1 MKKINLLS
9 QYQKQS
15 NKNNNNQKYFEVSKP
30 SFLISSNPE
39 RFFKK
44 CNSNRKSLTPTDKS
58 LKANYINNNQNIN
71 VINYNKS
78 SKNLKNP
85 NYHNKMNIKKINVKI
100 KNKNPMTTSSQ
111 FESKNIF
118 NNYNNSIN
126 KMNNTANVN
135 NNNDINS
142 SSSTF
147 RNYNN
152 NSNKKIFNHQKKLI
166 NQKSASEKLLNVF
179 NNFEP
184 SIKTKNKKN
193 KKKSNNNNNI
203 EYFYDFQIF
212 TPNSQSN
219 KNCLKIH
226 ENISLKNFVKQNFRE
241 INISPFSKT
250 TKNII
255 KKNKSKSNLISNNN
269 NVKKLKNKSHE
280 KSNSITNMKAS
291 YNFMGL
297 LKDKNYKEN
306 NKNDSTD
313 CQSFNSFSIKI
324 HKKEK
329 SENDKDNNN
338 NNKDN
343 NEKIN
348 LFINDKIQQIEN
360 NNNKD
365 INLQIKDTNNL
376 NNKINIQTQ
385 TPSKKEINININ
397 LNSSIKE
404 PKKILKYIYKIE
416 TICKKGYSGPGVVK
430 VNQDNFFISKKFN
443 SIQHN
448 YFLGVCDGHGIF
460 GHDVSGYLIK
470 KLPIKLQ
477 SSFTQKNI
485 LEISS
490 TPLSTLSPIII
501 KTFEDLDKEL
511 VADESVDSSF
521 SGSTCVTLLYTP
533 TRLICNNVGD
543 SRCVIGKCID
553 NEKWIGKN
561 LSRDHKPSEPDE
573 RKRILSKNGRIQ
585 AYLDENGNNFGPER
599 VWIKTD
605 DVPGLAMS
613 RSFGDEVAHSVGV
626 IAKPEILEY
635 EFSEED
641 KFIILASDG
650 IWEFI
655 NSDECVN
662 LIKDFYLKKDLTGAL
677 KFLYKEASKR
687 WIMNEEVIDD
697 ITAVLVYLN

>member
-15 NKNNNNQKYFEVSKP
+15 NKNNNNKKYFEVSKP

-58 LKANYINNNQNIN
+58 LKSNYINNNQNIY

-126 KMNNTANVN
+126 KMNYTANV

-184 SIKTKNKKN
+184 SVKTKNKKN
-193 KKKSNNNNNI
+193 KKKPHYNNNNI

-338 NNKDN
+338 KDN
-343 NEKIN
+343 NEKIS
-348 LFINDKIQQIEN
+348 LFVNDKIQQIEN
-360 NNNKD
+360 NNNN
-365 INLQIKDTNNL
+365 INLQIKDTNNN

-470 KLPIKLQ
+470 KLPNKLQ
-477 SSFTQKNI
+477 TSFTQKNI

-511 VADESVDSSF
+511 VADETVDSSF

-553 NEKWIGKN
+553 NEKWVGKN